1 MPRVVIAHDFL
12 ETYGGAERVTQEM
25 ARAFPDAPVRAILAR
40 ASVAARMGIDG
51 RVETVLP
58 ARERILRHY
67 RLGAPLYPALV
78 GAAELPA
85 ADVLLTSSY
94 AFAHHFRTQNA
105 APQVCYCHS
114 PLRFAWTMTGDYRD
128 RVARGGLSG
137 PAFLAL
143 AAAMRRSDR
152 RASRSVARYVTQS
165 PHVAELIARYYG
177 RTATVIGAPVDA
189 EVFTP
194 PGQGAGDGG
203 YFLFCGRLVEPY
215 KRAGATIE
223 AFRRLGE
230 QLVVAGDGPAL
241 GELRAAAPP
250 NVSFTGHLDDAALVG
265 LMGGARALV
274 FPSEDDFGLIPL
286 EAMACGR
293 PVLAYGGGG
302 AVHTVVP
309 GVTGELFPSQDPGAI
324 AAAVAAFDPDRYRP
338 AEIREHALQ
347 WDRPAFRRRL
357 VAVVEEIA
365 Q

>member
-25 ARAFPDAPVRAILAR
+25 ARAFPEAPVQAILAR
-40 ASVAARMGIDG
+40 PSVARRMGIDG
-51 RVETVLP
+51 RVMSLLP
-58 ARERILRHY
+58 ARARVLRHY
-67 RLGAPLYPALV
+67 RPAAPLYPALV
-78 GAAELPA
+78 GTARLPA

-94 AFAHHFRTQNA
+94 AFAHRFRTVND
-105 APQVCYCHS
+105 APQLCYCHS
-114 PLRFAWTMTGDYRD
+114 PLRFAWTMTAAYGRRLAGD
-128 RVARGGLSG
+128 GLSG
-137 PAFLAL
+137 AAFSGL
-143 AAAMRRSDR
+143 AAAMRRGDR
-152 RASRSVARYVTQS
+152 RASRRVARYLTQS

-194 PGQGAGDGG
+194 PDDGGRDGG

-223 AFRRLGE
+223 AFRRLHE
-230 QLVVAGDGPAL
+230 PLVVAGDGPAL
-241 GELRAAAPP
+241 PELRAGAPA
-250 NVSFTGHLDDAALVG
+250 NVSFTGHLDDADLVE
-265 LMGGARALV
+265 LMRGARALV

-293 PVLAYGGGG
+293 PVLAYRGGG

-309 GVTGELFPSQDPGAI
+309 GVTGELFAAQDPAAI
-324 AAAVAAFDPDRYRP
+324 AAAVARFDPDRYRP

-347 WDRPAFRRRL
+347 WDRPAFRSRL
-357 VAVVEEIA
+357 VAAVEELA
-365 Q
+365 G